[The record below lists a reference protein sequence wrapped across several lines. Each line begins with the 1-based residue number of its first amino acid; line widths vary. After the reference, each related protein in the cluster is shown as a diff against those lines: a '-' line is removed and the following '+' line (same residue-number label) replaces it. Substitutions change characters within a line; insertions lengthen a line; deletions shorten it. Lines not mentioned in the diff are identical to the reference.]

1 MPELERKKTGGL
13 TALGVLSVVL
23 GGIFFITS
31 VWSLLQPQVH
41 MALVAKHKAP
51 QLLTGLGLASVY
63 TSGVVNLL
71 LAILLFAAGVGLLK
85 LRKWGA
91 AWAAWYAVVRIAWS
105 VVDAVLAFV
114 GPFAAKVDLEKLHPS
129 NAEHM
134 QNTFPAVATTLI
146 ILGFVLSSLF
156 AVILLCLLSRQSYKD
171 NLT

>member
-31 VWSLLQPQVH
+31 VWALLHPQVH
-41 MALVAKHKAP
+41 IAMVAKHNAP
-51 QLLTGLGLASVY
+51 QLLTPYSLAGAY
-63 TSGVVNLL
+63 TSGAVNLL
-71 LAILLFAAGVGLLK
+71 LAVILFAAGVGLLK

-91 AWAAWYAVVRIAWS
+91 ASAVWYAVARIAWS

-114 GPFAAKVDLEKLHPS
+114 GPFAAKVDLEKLHER
-129 NAEHM
+129 NAEYM
-134 QNTFPAVATTLI
+134 QNTFPAVAMTLI
-146 ILGFVLSSLF
+146 IAGFVLSSLF
-156 AVILLCLLSRQSYKD
+156 AVVLLCLLSRQSYKD

>member
-41 MALVAKHKAP
+41 MALVAKHNAP
-51 QLLTGLGLASVY
+51 QLLTGYGLAGAY
-63 TSGVVNLL
+63 ASGAANLL
-71 LAILLFAAGVGLLK
+71 LAVLLFAAGVGLLK

-91 AWAAWYAVVRIAWS
+91 ASAVWYAIVRIAWS
-105 VVDAVLAFV
+105 VVSAVLAFA
-114 GPFAAKVDLEKLHPS
+114 GPFAAKVDLEKLHPD
-129 NAEHM
+129 NAEYM

-146 ILGFVLSSLF
+146 IAGLVLSSLF